1 MGLFSKNNQADDN
14 AVMGSAIVTLGT
26 ALQAVY
32 EGNNR
37 EFNANDLWEV
47 LYSACEILVDDS
59 PEFIVD
65 ILKYKHDT
73 RHGNKESEFHFN
85 VRESLK
91 SYSQEMHELSLDIE
105 RYAGVHPNGE
115 EFQKEIPDWFMKQL
129 SLNQK
134 AGEEIPIQM
143 YTIGLTLGLRLMA
156 SDGLTRDS
164 RTRSRTNLA
173 MAKLLSLCIVSWW
186 DRE

>member
-1 MGLFSKNNQADDN
+1 MGLFSKNNQVDDN

-26 ALQAVY
+26 ALQAAY

-65 ILKYKHDT
+65 ILKYKYDT
-73 RHGNKESEFHFN
+73 RQGNKESEFKFN

-91 SYSQEMHELSLDIE
+91 TYSEEMSELSLDIG

-115 EFQKEIPDWFMKQL
+115 EFQKEIPDWLLKQV

-134 AGEEIPIQM
+134 VGEELPIQM

-164 RTRSRTNLA
+164 RTRSRTNMA

>member
-1 MGLFSKNNQADDN
+1 MGLFSKSNQADDD
-14 AVMGSAIVTLGT
+14 AVMSSAIVTLGT

-47 LYSACEILVDDS
+47 LYSACEVLVEDS
-59 PEFIVD
+59 PEFVVD
-65 ILKYKHDT
+65 ILKYKYDT
-73 RHGNKESEFHFN
+73 RHGNKESEFTFN
-85 VRESLK
+85 VKESFNL
-91 SYSQEMHELSLDIE
+91 YSEEMQKLSLDIE
-105 RYAGVHPNGE
+105 RYSGFHPNGE
-115 EFQKEIPDWFMKQL
+115 EFQKEIPDWFMQQL
-129 SLNQK
+129 KLNPK
-134 AGEEIPIQM
+134 VGDELPIQM
-143 YTIGLTLGLRLMA
+143 YTIGLTLGLRLLA

>member
-1 MGLFSKNNQADDN
+1 MGLFSKNNQIDDN

-26 ALQAVY
+26 ALQAAY

-37 EFNANDLWEV
+37 EFNANNLWEV
-47 LYSACEILVDDS
+47 LYSACEILLNDN

-65 ILKYKHDT
+65 ILKYKYDT
-73 RHGNKESEFHFN
+73 RQGNKESEFNFN
-85 VRESLK
+85 VRESFK
-91 SYSQEMHELSLDIE
+91 SYSEEMNELSLEIE

-129 SLNQK
+129 SINK
-134 AGEEIPIQM
+134 KVGENLPIQM

-156 SDGLTRDS
+156 SDGITRDS
-164 RTRSRTNLA
+164 RTRIRTNLA
-173 MAKLLSLCIVSWW
+173 MGKLISLCIVSWW